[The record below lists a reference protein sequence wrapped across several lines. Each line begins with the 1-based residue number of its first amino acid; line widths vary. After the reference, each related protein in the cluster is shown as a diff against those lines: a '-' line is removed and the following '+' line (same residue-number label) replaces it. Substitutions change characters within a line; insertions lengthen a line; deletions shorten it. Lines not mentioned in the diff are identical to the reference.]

1 MARASESIRFSDW
14 NCFTPSHTV
23 SVTRVFI
30 SLRKSVLGRAMSISP
45 VTLAFFKDQ
54 LARFNQSGA
63 LLALSAVWAR
73 GAFRM
78 LGLLRRAGWLVF
90 GDFLPFF
97 GKQVRSNLPER
108 HLPWLRN
115 SLGAPLRNSLWGYIA
130 NDCNRACSAKGVY
143 ECVLICIH
151 KEN

>member
-73 GAFRM
+73 GAFRRF
-78 LGLLRRAGWLVF
+78 GFLRRAGWLVF
-90 GDFLPFF
+90 GWRLLGSAKERPLV
-97 GKQVRSNLPER
+97 GQVRPKLFTRDRADSCSLYVR
-108 HLPWLRN
+108 A
-115 SLGAPLRNSLWGYIA
+115 SLGGYLADAGFPLANQDVRNTQA
-130 NDCNRACSAKGVY
+130 NR
-143 ECVLICIH
+143 
-151 KEN
+151 